1 MITERHNVACW
12 LIMKAISKGSLT
24 GCLVQLDAGPGSTDR
39 LAQQNLQ
46 ISEHAYNRTLPSWL
60 FDARLS
66 ARDRLTSSRP
76 DAILVTPLPKKPK
89 LPTSPHLHQVS
100 QPRQP
105 SRDVRRA
112 HELNVNMREI
122 HLVEVKY

>member
-1 MITERHNVACW
+1 M
-12 LIMKAISKGSLT
+12 
-24 GCLVQLDAGPGSTDR
+24 LVYLLEID
-39 LAQQNLQ
+39 
-46 ISEHAYNRTLPSWL
+46 Y
-60 FDARLS
+60 
-66 ARDRLTSSRP
+66 RLTSSRP

-89 LPTSPHLHQVS
+89 LPTTPHLHQVS

-122 HLVEVKY
+122 HLVEVKYCEDTQPGHQEEPSKKKILGSL